1 MLLPFT
7 QWVRLTVAF
16 RIYLAMNFAMINSDL
31 TMESAVDIG
40 DTVDAWH
47 AGANASLAY

>member
-31 TMESAVDIG
+31 TMDPVVDIG
-40 DTVDAWH
+40 DAVDARH
-47 AGANASLAY
+47 AGANVSPAY